1 MENRQIADVFTEI
14 ADILDIKGDN
24 PFRIRSYRNA
34 ARAVG
39 DMSENVAAMVRD
51 GKGLER
57 IPGIGASIAEKI
69 KEIVSTGKLKFL
81 SEL

>member
-39 DMSENVAAMVRD
+39 DMSENVAAMVRE
-51 GKGLER
+51 GKDIEQIRYRRLHRREDKR
-57 IPGIGASIAEKI
+57 NSRHRQ
-69 KEIVSTGKLKFL
+69 T
-81 SEL
+81 